1 MMIKSK
7 NYLELKGGGTMMSNE
22 SLKRVMIVDDYE
34 ESCKLLSE
42 VLSEEYKCA
51 YTQESTKAVDMMK
64 DFQPNL
70 VILDYKMPGLLGVDI
85 CKAIRESEK
94 TRYLPIVFVSGAAS
108 MEEKIKAFEM
118 GADDFISKPFHVR
131 ELLLRVKRLTS
142 RDVDVQAE
150 LTAANLKMN
159 LYTRRVFVDQ
169 NEVQVTPKQFDIL
182 KLLVGNKNNLV
193 SRDTFLKEIWGE
205 IEVTSRNVDSQINY
219 LKKKIEKFSGRIT
232 AVPSLGYRMEVSA

>member
-1 MMIKSK
+1 
-7 NYLELKGGGTMMSNE
+7 MMSSE
-22 SLKRVMIVDDYE
+22 SLKKVMIVDDYE

-131 ELLLRVKRLTS
+131 ELLLRVKRLTQ
-142 RDVDVQAE
+142 RDVDVHAE

-169 NEVQVTPKQFDIL
+169 NEVQLTPKQFDIL

-219 LKKKIEKFSGRIT
+219 LKKKIEKFNGRIS
-232 AVPSLGYRMEVSA
+232 AVPSLGYRMEVTV